1 MRGRAEQTDTQAIY
15 MGESA
20 QDLNSEAVSLAGEVG
35 VFLDAIQ
42 GVGDDLDDETFK
54 PIAVSMSARVS
65 SDGGGE
71 AVCNVV
77 EIT

>member
-1 MRGRAEQTDTQAIY
+1 M
-15 MGESA
+15 
-20 QDLNSEAVSLAGEVG
+20 SLAGEVG
-35 VFLDAIQ
+35 VFLYAIQ
-42 GVGDDLDDETFK
+42 GVGDDLGDETFK

-65 SDGGGE
+65 SDGGGG

>member
-1 MRGRAEQTDTQAIY
+1 M
-15 MGESA
+15 
-20 QDLNSEAVSLAGEVG
+20 SLAGEVG
-35 VFLDAIQ
+35 AFLDAIK
-42 GVGDDLDDETFK
+42 GVGDDLDDETVK

-71 AVCNVV
+71 AACHVV